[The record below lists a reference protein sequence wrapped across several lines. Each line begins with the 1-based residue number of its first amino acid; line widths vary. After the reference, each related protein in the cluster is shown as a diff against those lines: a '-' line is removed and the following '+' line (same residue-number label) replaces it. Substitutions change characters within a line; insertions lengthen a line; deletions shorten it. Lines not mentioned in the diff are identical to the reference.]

1 MSPEKHR
8 GTIRLWAVLVWL
20 LVWQL
25 GAMAIDQKIILVS
38 PIEVLTRFLKLLP
51 MLEFWHTIAYSLLRI
66 TLGFLFGVAAGT
78 VFAALSARFRR
89 IEELLAPALLAIRS
103 IPVASF
109 IILALILFSSRNL
122 AVLISF
128 LIVLPIVYSNILSGI
143 RAADHEL
150 LEMAQVFRIPAA
162 RRLRYVYLPQVMPYF
177 QSACGSA
184 LGLSWK
190 SGIAAEVI
198 GMPDGSI
205 GEQLQQAKLYLDTP
219 DLFCWTLV
227 IVLVSLAFEKVFLAL
242 LGWTQHALERM

>member
-1 MSPEKHR
+1 MSPEKSR

-20 LVWQL
+20 AVWQL

-38 PIEVLTRFLKLLP
+38 PIEVLTRFLELLP

-66 TLGFLFGVAAGT
+66 TLGFLLGVAAGT

-89 IEELLAPALLAIRS
+89 VEEFLAPALLAIRS

-128 LIVLPIVYSNILSGI
+128 LIVLPIVYSNVLSGI
-143 RAADHEL
+143 RAADRGL

-205 GEQLQQAKLYLDTP
+205 GEQLQQAKIYLDTP

-227 IVLVSLAFEKVFLAL
+227 IVLVSLAFEKIFLAL
-242 LGWTQHALERM
+242 LGWTQHALGRM

>member
-8 GTIRLWAVLVWL
+8 GTIRLWAVLVWI

-38 PIEVLTRFLKLLP
+38 PFDVLVRLAELLP
-51 MLEFWHTIAYSLLRI
+51 TLDFWQTIGYSLLRI
-66 TLGFLFGVAAGT
+66 TLGFLLGVAAGT

-143 RAADHEL
+143 RAADREL

-227 IVLVSLAFEKVFLAL
+227 IVLVSLAFEKIFLAL